1 MLLFPMKTP
10 RLLRRAVLLA
20 TLATG
25 LAAVPEIPDLEGF
38 EDAIHHWQNRYDR
51 ADYPRFPPGEVAAIA
66 DNILLWQRANGGWKE
81 NEDPARILDAEE
93 RAAILADRARED
105 TSFDNRNVWP
115 QVRYLAAAYSRL
127 GDERYRAG
135 CERGIEFVLAG
146 QHPSGGWP
154 HSYPSRENYRP
165 HLTFADDIIPDQ
177 LSLLRAIAAGEPPFS
192 WTEGALRAR
201 AAEAVVRGDR
211 FILDR
216 QILQGGAPTIWA
228 GQYHTHTLEPTQAR
242 AFEHP
247 GLVSRESVTVVRYL
261 MSIPDPTPEV
271 IAAVEA
277 AVTWFEGAKLHGWRL
292 ERFEIEAERYD
303 FHTARFDRRLVAD
316 PDAPPLW
323 ARFYDLESN
332 EPFLANRDGQR
343 VLSLAEV
350 ARERRTGYDWY
361 GTWPQALLET
371 EYPAWRASLA
381 R

>member
-177 LSLLRAIAAGEPPFS
+177 LKSKPNAMISTPPATAASSPTLTGMSTSVMSVEPSRPPTTAPGERGLRV
-192 WTEGALRAR
+192 GALADAQRQRRQARGRIVDGRERGHEDRAQAAR
-201 AAEAVVRGDR
+201 PASTASSAGMPLAAETPRPGR
-211 FILDR
+211 R
-216 QILQGGAPTIWA
+216 A
-228 GQYHTHTLEPTQAR
+228 G
-242 AFEHP
+242 
-247 GLVSRESVTVVRYL
+247 SRC
-261 MSIPDPTPEV
+261 
-271 IAAVEA
+271 
-277 AVTWFEGAKLHGWRL
+277 
-292 ERFEIEAERYD
+292 
-303 FHTARFDRRLVAD
+303 
-316 PDAPPLW
+316 
-323 ARFYDLESN
+323 
-332 EPFLANRDGQR
+332 
-343 VLSLAEV
+343 
-350 ARERRTGYDWY
+350 
-361 GTWPQALLET
+361 
-371 EYPAWRASLA
+371 
-381 R
+381 